1 MIFNPLF
8 LTESSTGQILVPKS
22 NKLSNNKYLF
32 SDIVKVVMNPVEG
45 PKKTLSKSD
54 NVIGSNV
61 GLTLENNQTPIK
73 LKLKFLSDSDSE
85 QAKLELAEILPN
97 EIAQLL
103 INDQENLSDDKAVS
117 YISKELLKGELQ
129 SFVNNLVGA
138 ELIEKNIS
146 NESGLLLSL
155 EDKKSAVN
163 LELAKESSSKS
174 IGDKIVVQ
182 TLVVPEKAKLISFV
196 GGNNNN
202 NPLFN
207 FNNSSINETSST
219 GKKGL
224 VNNSNTEITR
234 PTLSVYSFNYGKNPI
249 ESLTKN
255 ISSNSGQKH
264 NLSLISNKGLVDL
277 NMKTKKVPLEKISFI
292 PSELKKE
299 PLDGKQTTN
308 GQNLTLASKSGELK
322 LFKNNLP
329 KVDKNFSVN
338 KITIVKKKGD
348 TATTENLKN
357 KTNSVTKELE
367 PSLKRIDFSKGN
379 SDSKLL
385 NSLSKNKDLSNVE
398 YIKNT
403 DSKTPKLVDIKQ
415 SQAIKLT
422 TEPNTKELTSDTEIT
437 SKMSSTRDENKT
449 VTIQGKTKPGEKS
462 ALELRKAEDTKLSEL
477 KNEKVELKKVVNDSS
492 KHDNIIEKGLKAENP
507 NKNSGSKELIQSVIN
522 PNTVEAISVNEN
534 KKVSV
539 KVKGGIK
546 SISNKSQSKST
557 VFSENVLKDNTL
569 NNSSESSENNNFNSS
584 NSSSNNSS
592 LLHNNLNFKSDPE
605 NVFNQVLTKEEV
617 STLGPLSDKSNEIE
631 SQSNQKMIKSVEVIK
646 EITRFISKQEKGSLS
661 FDINPEK
668 LGKMKITL
676 DTTDHVIRARIE
688 VDNEQAKQL
697 IERNL
702 DKLHQELSENGL
714 ELNSLNISL
723 GYSKQQKEE
732 KEVIDKSQK
741 ESQNLG
747 QMGETEEETQ
757 KKTLGYNTYE
767 YIA

>member
-8 LTESSTGQILVPKS
+8 LSESSNGQMLVPKS

-45 PKKTLSKSD
+45 QKKTLSESD

-73 LKLKFLSDSDSE
+73 LKLKILSDGDNE

-103 INDQENLSDDKAVS
+103 INDQENLSEDKAVS
-117 YISKELLKGELQ
+117 YISQELLKGELQ

-138 ELIEKNIS
+138 EIIEKNIS

-174 IGDKIVVQ
+174 MGDKIVVQ
-182 TLVVPEKAKLISFV
+182 TLVVPEKAKLISLV

-224 VNNSNTEITR
+224 VNSSNTEIIR
-234 PTLSVYSFNYGKNPI
+234 PTLSVYSFNYGKNTT

-277 NMKTKKVPLEKISFI
+277 NMKTKKVPLERISFI

-299 PLDGKQTTN
+299 PIDGKQTTN

-329 KVDKNFSVN
+329 KEDKNFSVN
-338 KITIVKKKGD
+338 KITIVKKKVD
-348 TATTENLKN
+348 TSITEKLQN
-357 KTNSVTKELE
+357 KTNIVTKELE

-379 SDSKLL
+379 SESKLL

-398 YIKNT
+398 YIKNA

-415 SQAIKLT
+415 SPAIKLT
-422 TEPNTKELTSDTEIT
+422 TEPKIKELASDTEIT
-437 SKMSSTRDENKT
+437 SKMSFTRDENKT
-449 VTIQGKTKPGEKS
+449 VTMQGKTKLGEKS
-462 ALELRKAEDTKLSEL
+462 DLELRKAEDTKLSEL
-477 KNEKVELKKVVNDSS
+477 KNEKVELKKIVNDSS
-492 KHDNIIEKGLKAENP
+492 KHDNIIEKGIKPESP
-507 NKNSGSKELIQSVIN
+507 NKNSGSKELIQPVIN
-522 PNTVEAISVNEN
+522 QNTAEAIGVNEN

-557 VFSENVLKDNTL
+557 VFSENVLKDNTI
-569 NNSSESSENNNFNSS
+569 NNSNESSENNNFSSS
-584 NSSSNNSS
+584 NSSS
-592 LLHNNLNFKSDPE
+592 LLHNNLNFKSDPD

-617 STLGPLSDKSNEIE
+617 ATLGPSSDKSNEIE
-631 SQSNQKMIKSVEVIK
+631 AQSNQKMVKSVEVIK

-661 FDINPEK
+661 FDIKPEQ

-676 DTTDHVIRARIE
+676 VTTDNVIKARIE

-732 KEVIDKSQK
+732 KEVVDKSQK

-747 QMGETEEETQ
+747 QMEETEEKTQ